1 MPKKNNTP
9 AKPALAPEEALF
21 QAVSLCRKAPL
32 ILSICAKHQ
41 SCHIERTRSQTQA
54 TLYMEFAKEKVIF
67 SV

>member
-1 MPKKNNTP
+1 LPFGFPCPRLQT
-9 AKPALAPEEALF
+9 
-21 QAVSLCRKAPL
+21 L
-32 ILSICAKHQ
+32 ILSICTKHQ